1 MLFVIAQEPKA
12 ERQKAKTSDTL
23 ILLKIRQ
30 KKKSATDTN
39 RLLFFFKAKP

>member
-30 KKKSATDTN
+30 KKSATDTN